1 MNTTQQI
8 TALGQSLWLD
18 NLSRSLIHDGTL
30 AELIVND
37 GISG

>member
-1 MNTTQQI
+1 MNITQHV

-30 AELIVND
+30 AR
-37 GISG
+37 